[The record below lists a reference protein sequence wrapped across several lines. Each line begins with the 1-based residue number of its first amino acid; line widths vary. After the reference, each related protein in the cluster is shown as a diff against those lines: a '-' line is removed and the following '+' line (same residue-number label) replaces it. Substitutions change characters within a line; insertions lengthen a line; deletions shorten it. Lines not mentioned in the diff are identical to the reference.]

1 MGDRLFGVAASM
13 IPQAGMNGIATVAP
27 MIASAI
33 LVNVGVSINTSKM
46 VDSLPNCNT
55 ISNMVIRNAV
65 DTVMLTRESI
75 KQKLHCLDLLQ

>member
-1 MGDRLFGVAASM
+1 
-13 IPQAGMNGIATVAP
+13 

-65 DTVMLTRESI
+65 DTVMLTSKSI
-75 KQKLHCLDLLQ
+75 KQNPNCLRLL